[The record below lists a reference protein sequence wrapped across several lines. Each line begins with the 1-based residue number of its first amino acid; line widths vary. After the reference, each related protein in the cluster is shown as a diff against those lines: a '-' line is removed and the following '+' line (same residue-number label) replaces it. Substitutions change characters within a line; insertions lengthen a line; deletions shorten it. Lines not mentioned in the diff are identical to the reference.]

1 MTIYALYIPI
11 FVVFMKKESDFS
23 VFKRYIMPSLAIF
36 GSLFMMFAA
45 CFSHGM
51 AVVAYLVIFGVV
63 MLGGVFFS
71 REREF

>member
-1 MTIYALYIPI
+1 
-11 FVVFMKKESDFS
+11 
-23 VFKRYIMPSLAIF
+23 
-36 GSLFMMFAA
+36 MFAA